1 MKTTNLIALLVIF
14 AFAALSAVAC
24 AAQRPPAP
32 GPAVPPGGTAAPK
45 PDWELKWEKTLQ
57 EARKEGVV
65 YVYGPPLPEVREG
78 LTSGF
83 ARAYPGMK
91 LDYVAL
97 GGGEIIPRIKSEY
110 DAGIHNVDLVVSGTT
125 TILTGVRPYTQAIKP
140 FLVRPEITD
149 PRAWLEGKLE
159 FADKTGEINLV
170 FTYTTS
176 SWVVYNTNLVDPKKI
191 TSWWDLVKPEW
202 KGKITF
208 WDPAVPGA
216 GQSATQLWFLHPDLG
231 PAYFKAFVANEP
243 VITRDTRMQVET
255 VGRGKYSIAV
265 APSTGIVVDLQK
277 AGMPIKYTRVFKEGA
292 WSTASF
298 GSVAVMAKP
307 PNPNAATVFLNW
319 MLGKEGQT
327 VFATKA
333 DYFSRRLDVPSDT
346 LDESMIPEPG
356 ASYMST
362 HTEDVVMKARLEAQK
377 LWERTI
383 AGK

>member
-1 MKTTNLIALLVIF
+1 MKKDLITLF
-14 AFAALSAVAC
+14 AIGLITVLTVSGCVTRGTPVPESTSAPAVTAAL
-24 AAQRPPAP
+24 
-32 GPAVPPGGTAAPK
+32 K
-45 PDWELKWEKTLQ
+45 PDWEVKWEKTLQ

-78 LTSGF
+78 LTAGF
-83 ARAYPGMK
+83 AKAYPGIK

-110 DAGIHNVDLVVSGTT
+110 GAGIHNVDLVVTGTT
-125 TILTGVRPYTQAIKP
+125 TILTGVRPYNQPIGP

-149 PRAWLEGKLE
+149 PKVWLGGKIE
-159 FADKTGEINLV
+159 FADKAGEINLV

-176 SWVVYNTNLVDPKKI
+176 SWVIYNTNLVDPRKI

-202 KGKITF
+202 KGKVTM

-216 GQSATQLWFLHPDLG
+216 GQSATQLWYVHPDLG
-231 PAYFKAFVANEP
+231 PAYFKAFLANEP

-255 VGRGKYSIAV
+255 VGRGKHSIGV
-265 APSTGIVVDLQK
+265 APSTGIVTDLQK
-277 AGMPIKYTRVFKEGA
+277 AGMPIKYTKVFKEGA

-298 GSVAVMAKP
+298 GSVAIMAKP
-307 PNPNAATVFLNW
+307 PNPNAMTVFLNW

-333 DYFSRRLDVPSDT
+333 DYFSRRLDVPSDS

-356 ASYMST
+356 ANYMPT
-362 HTEDVVMKARLEAQK
+362 HTEEIVMQARLEAQK
-377 LWERTI
+377 LWEKTL